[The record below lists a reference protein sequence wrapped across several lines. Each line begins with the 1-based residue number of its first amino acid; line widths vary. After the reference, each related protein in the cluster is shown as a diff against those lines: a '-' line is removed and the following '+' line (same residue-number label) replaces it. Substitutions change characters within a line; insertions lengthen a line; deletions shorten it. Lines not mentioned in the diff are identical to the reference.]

1 MIDPKIRSM
10 IYDFVIKNQHLTLAQ
25 MTQTINRILMIDICE
40 NTVKRIMG
48 DEVTRKRG
56 RPKKFG

>member
-1 MIDPKIRSM
+1 M

-48 DEVTRKRG
+48 DDVTRKRG